1 MAKKKA
7 AVNVTKKDPAGT
19 EGTGFNPM
27 QELIDLCT
35 ETGLPFAYD
44 HFAEG
49 ASPAPPFITFLI
61 PASNNF
67 SADGKVYWK
76 ITEVHIELYADEKN
90 PETEALVED
99 VLDAHGIFYD
109 KTEVWI
115 ESEKLYEVLYSFES
129 EVKDYAYQ
137 EE

>member
-1 MAKKKA
+1 MEIMK
-7 AVNVTKKDPAGT
+7 
-19 EGTGFNPM
+19 
-27 QELIDLCT
+27 

-49 ASPAPPFITFLI
+49 ESPDPPFITFLL
-61 PASNNF
+61 PGSNNF
-67 SADGKVYWK
+67 SADGKVYLK
-76 ITEVHIELYADEKN
+76 INEVHIELYTDEKN

-99 VLDAHGIFYD
+99 VLDAHEIFYD

-129 EVKDYAYQ
+129 EA
-137 EE
+137 